1 MWPTKSEELWKA
13 VVERSEARDSK
24 KPTKLNED
32 KQKKS
37 ENENPPTAEAPPPAE
52 GGADHSCL
60 PSLILPP
67 APAV

>member
-24 KPTKLNED
+24 KPTKLNEE

-37 ENENPPTAEAPPPAE
+37 ENEKNKHVMDTCIQPTMLYGAPTFY
-52 GGADHSCL
+52 H
-60 PSLILPP
+60 
-67 APAV
+67 